1 MLFLK
6 FQKKFDKILHKNTRT
21 DIIKIERKTIIL
33 QRGNRGKMGDINVYT
48 GPMKCGK
55 GHVILQEAKRQLI
68 AGKTIQIFKPGI
80 DNRFDEDYV
89 EDRNGNKL
97 KAVNINSIDELKDY
111 DADVY
116 IIDEFQFLNGD
127 VKVIED
133 LAQEGKKFFI
143 AGLNLTSEKKPF
155 GKMGDLLCVSDHVTT
170 MTSICEI
177 CKRDNAI
184 FSFYKGD
191 NKSGDIELGD
201 SEYVPV
207 CRECY
212 NEMVEKFKE
221 LKNK

>member
-1 MLFLK
+1 M
-6 FQKKFDKILHKNTRT
+6 
-21 DIIKIERKTIIL
+21 
-33 QRGNRGKMGDINVYT
+33 
-48 GPMKCGK
+48 
-55 GHVILQEAKRQLI
+55 
-68 AGKTIQIFKPGI
+68 
-80 DNRFDEDYV
+80 
-89 EDRNGNKL
+89 
-97 KAVNINSIDELKDY
+97 KDY

-191 NKSGDIELGD
+191 KKTGDIEIGD
-201 SEYVPV
+201 SDYVPV

-221 LKNK
+221 LKHWD

>member
-1 MLFLK
+1 
-6 FQKKFDKILHKNTRT
+6 
-21 DIIKIERKTIIL
+21 
-33 QRGNRGKMGDINVYT
+33 MGDINVYT

-55 GHVILQEAKRQLI
+55 SNKIIDEAKRQMI
-68 AGKTIQIFKPGI
+68 AGKKIKIFKPEM
-80 DNRFDEDYV
+80 DTRLAKDYIM
-89 EDRNGNKL
+89 DRNGNKL
-97 KAVNINSIDELKDY
+97 KSENITNIEEIEKY

-143 AGLNLTSEKKPF
+143 AGLNLTAEKKPF

-170 MTSICEI
+170 MTSICDI

-191 NKSGDIELGD
+191 TKSGDIEIGD
-201 SEYVPV
+201 SDYIPV

-212 NEMVEKFKE
+212 NEMVKKYKS
-221 LKNK
+221 KN

>member
-1 MLFLK
+1 
-6 FQKKFDKILHKNTRT
+6 LHKNTRT
-21 DIIKIERKTIIL
+21 DIIKNELKIIFYK
-33 QRGNRGKMGDINVYT
+33 GEAEDKMGDINVYT

-55 GHVILQEAKRQLI
+55 SHVILQEAKRQMI

-80 DNRFDEDYV
+80 DTRFSKDYIQ
-89 EDRNGNKL
+89 DRNGNQL
-97 KAVNINSIDELKDY
+97 KAVNIDNIDEIKEY
-111 DADVY
+111 EADVY

-133 LAQEGKKFFI
+133 LAQEGKKFYI
-143 AGLNLTSEKKPF
+143 AGLNLTAEKKPF

-170 MTSICEI
+170 MTSICDI

-191 NKSGDIELGD
+191 NKSGDIELND
-201 SEYVPV
+201 SDYIPV

-212 NEMVEKFKE
+212 NEMVKKYKE
-221 LKNK
+221 IK

>member
-1 MLFLK
+1 
-6 FQKKFDKILHKNTRT
+6 
-21 DIIKIERKTIIL
+21 
-33 QRGNRGKMGDINVYT
+33 MGDI
-48 GPMKCGK
+48 GK
-55 GHVILQEAKRQLI
+55 SHVILQEAKRQMI

-80 DNRFDEDYV
+80 DTRFSKDYV
-89 EDRNGNKL
+89 QDRNGNKL
-97 KAVNINSIDELKDY
+97 KAVNIDSINELKDY

-133 LAQEGKKFFI
+133 LAQEGKKFYI
-143 AGLNLTSEKKPF
+143 AGLNLTAEKKPF

-170 MTSICEI
+170 MTSICDI

-191 NKSGDIELGD
+191 TKSGDIEIGD
-201 SEYVPV
+201 SDYIPV

-212 NEMVEKFKE
+212 NEMVQKYKE
-221 LKNK
+221 SK

>member
-1 MLFLK
+1 
-6 FQKKFDKILHKNTRT
+6 
-21 DIIKIERKTIIL
+21 
-33 QRGNRGKMGDINVYT
+33 MGDINVYT

-55 GHVILQEAKRQLI
+55 SHVILQEAKRQLI
-68 AGKTIQIFKPGI
+68 AGKTIKIFKPGI
-80 DNRFDEDYV
+80 DNRFTGDFIQ
-89 EDRNGNKL
+89 DRNGNKL
-97 KAVNINSIDELKDY
+97 KAVNIDSIDELKEY

-170 MTSICEI
+170 MTSICEV

-191 NKSGDIELGD
+191 KKSGDIAIGD